1 MLRVRT
7 LRLERDGLGMRELA
21 LLVAAAALVGA
32 VAVVGLLKGGDSTPG
47 GRIGYHVGDIE
58 RWVNARG
65 EIVDAPVT
73 WPPLREGDSPSAAP
87 TLGIQQI
94 ASPDGQAMA
103 YVTVMGEGA
112 STIWRLMVK
121 EGDRITEVAKL
132 GRGDAPLLVLG
143 TKSAARSADGVP
155 LVVAW
160 SPDGSKLAWGS
171 VTEAPYN
178 LHVAERGRWIPQS
191 YPLEGGYV
199 GELAWSAD
207 GRYLAVSTYA
217 KDRADHTLL
226 VMDTL
231 ENHGPQ
237 RLAKGCVVVWA
248 PDSRHLVLHGEPRTQ
263 PGLLVISVDGD
274 VRRVTER
281 TDVAPFAWVAD
292 PE

>member
-7 LRLERDGLGMRELA
+7 LKLERDGMGMHDLA
-21 LLVAAAALVGA
+21 LLVAAVALVGA
-32 VAVVGLLKGGDSTPG
+32 IATLVLLRGGGDAPG
-47 GRIGYHVGDIE
+47 GRIGYHAGDIE

-65 EIVDAPVT
+65 ETVDAPVS
-73 WPPLREGDSPSAAP
+73 WPPRRAGDSPPAAP
-87 TLGIQQI
+87 TLGVQQT
-94 ASPDGQAMA
+94 ASPDGQAVA
-103 YVTVMGEGA
+103 YVTITGEGP

-121 EGDRITEVAKL
+121 EGNRVTEVAQL
-132 GRGDAPLLVLG
+132 GGGGTPLLVLG

-171 VTEAPYN
+171 VTDAPYN
-178 LHVAERGRWIPQS
+178 LHLAERGKWTPRS
-191 YPLEGGYV
+191 YQLQGGYV
-199 GELAWSAD
+199 GELAWSGD
-207 GRYLAVSTYA
+207 GRYLAVSTYE
-217 KDRADHTLL
+217 KDRSDHTLL
-226 VMDTL
+226 VMDTI

-263 PGLLVISVDGD
+263 PGLLVISVDGE

-281 TDVAPFAWVAD
+281 TDVAPFAWVG
-292 PE
+292 E

>member
-1 MLRVRT
+1 M
-7 LRLERDGLGMRELA
+7 GMRELA
-21 LLVAAAALVGA
+21 LLVAAVALLGA
-32 VAVVGLLKGGDSTPG
+32 FAAVVLLKGGDDAPG
-47 GRIGYHVGDIE
+47 GRIGYHVGDTE

-65 EIVDAPVT
+65 ETVEAPVS
-73 WPPLREGDSPSAAP
+73 WPLPRRGDSPSAAP

-103 YVTVMGEGA
+103 YVTVTGEGA
-112 STIWRLMVK
+112 STMWRLMVK
-121 EGDRITEVAKL
+121 EEDRITEVALL
-132 GRGDAPLLVLG
+132 GGGDAALLVLG
-143 TKSAARSADGVP
+143 TKSAARSVDAVP

-199 GELAWSAD
+199 GELAWSSD

-226 VMDTL
+226 VMDAL

-237 RLAKGCVVVWA
+237 RIAKGCVVVWA

-263 PGLLVISVDGD
+263 PGLLVISVHGD
-274 VRRVTER
+274 VRRVIER

>member
-21 LLVAAAALVGA
+21 LLVAAVALVGA

-47 GRIGYHVGDIE
+47 GRIGYHAGDIE

-65 EIVDAPVT
+65 ETVEAPLS
-73 WPPLREGDSPSAAP
+73 WPPRGAGDSPSAVP
-87 TLGIQQI
+87 TLGVPQI
-94 ASPDGQAMA
+94 ASPDGKTIA
-103 YVTVMGEGA
+103 YVTISGEGA
-112 STIWRLMVK
+112 TTIWRLMVK
-121 EGDRITEVAKL
+121 EGDRITEVAQL
-132 GRGDAPLLVLG
+132 GGGNAPPLVLG
-143 TKSAARSADGVP
+143 TKSAARSVDGVP

-171 VTEAPYN
+171 VTDAPYN
-178 LHVAERGRWIPQS
+178 LHLAKRGTWTPRS

-199 GELAWSAD
+199 GELARSAG

-248 PDSRHLVLHGEPRTQ
+248 PDGRHLVLHGEPRTQ
-263 PGLLVISVDGD
+263 PGLLVISVDGE
-274 VRRVTER
+274 VHRVTER
-281 TDVAPFAWVAD
+281 TDVAPFAWVA
-292 PE
+292 E